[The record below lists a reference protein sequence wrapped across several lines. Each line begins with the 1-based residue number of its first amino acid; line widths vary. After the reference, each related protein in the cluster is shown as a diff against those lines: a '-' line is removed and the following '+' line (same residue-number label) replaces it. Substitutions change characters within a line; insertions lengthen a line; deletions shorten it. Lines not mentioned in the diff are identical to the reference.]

1 MGIARSWGHILAAK
15 RSILVGV
22 GLLGV
27 LSGAGAFAVE
37 GFSSISNIRSM
48 LLLAAFLGLASLGQT
63 ICALLGGL
71 DLSIPYIMGAANIL
85 LAALLGAGMPAGGA
99 ILLML
104 AAGAVIGIL
113 NGLLTLRIQG
123 QSLIMT
129 LGMGLAVAGG
139 AQILASNGAI
149 EGGNNFGAV
158 PDWLSNLASIAGTTF
173 GLPVPGVVVI
183 WIGVSI
189 VIIVA
194 TSNTWLGRSYYA
206 LGGNRTAAARLQI
219 SEAKLWIIAYLLSGI
234 MAALTGIVLL
244 GFSGGGFIGVGDPYL
259 FTTVAAVVIGGTSLL
274 GGWGGYGATVIGVL
288 VLTVLTSLLVGLG
301 LSYAAQQAVF
311 GLLIIPM
318 VAVYAR
324 SPNIRMQI

>member
-63 ICALLGGL
+63 MCALLGGL

-99 ILLML
+99 ILLLL

-244 GFSGGGFIGVGDPYL
+244 GL
-259 FTTVAAVVIGGTSLL
+259 
-274 GGWGGYGATVIGVL
+274 
-288 VLTVLTSLLVGLG
+288 
-301 LSYAAQQAVF
+301 
-311 GLLIIPM
+311 
-318 VAVYAR
+318 
-324 SPNIRMQI
+324 